1 MYLIIGLGNPESEYS
16 KTRHNM
22 GFDVVN
28 KLANKYNIEIKK
40 NKFKSEYGKGVIEGK
55 NVVLVKPQTYMNLS
69 GEAVYEFAHFYKVN
83 PEEILIIYDDIDIE
97 KGYIK
102 IRKKGG
108 AGSHNGMK
116 SVVKELATE
125 DFPRI
130 RVGIGEESKNNNM
143 IDFVIK
149 KVDNET
155 YAELEKG
162 IEKAS
167 EAVSEIIRNGIDMAM
182 NKFN

>member
-1 MYLIIGLGNPESEYS
+1 MYLIIGLGNPENEYS

-22 GFDVVN
+22 GFDVIN
-28 KLANKYNIEIKK
+28 KLANKYDIEIKK
-40 NKFKSEYGKGVIEGK
+40 KKFKSEYGKGVIEGQ

-69 GEAVYEFAHFYKVN
+69 GEAAYEFAHFYKVK
-83 PEEILIIYDDIDIE
+83 PEEILIIYDDMDIE

-125 DFPRI
+125 EFPRI
-130 RVGIGEESKNNNM
+130 RVGIGKENKNDNM

-149 KVDNET
+149 KVDDET

-167 EAVSEIIRNGIDMAM
+167 EAISEIVRNGIDMAM